1 MRTELIIA
9 LQDLVLEDLNPGA
22 EVMKSVVISY
32 WLRRIPILRKKMEEA
47 VSVMLF
53 GHYLNEH
60 FRVCMRQIQRD
71 CTFLI
76 NTLVGYNPVAKEMKG
91 LYNAVL
97 SCLEQCLDHL
107 KTRYPD
113 FFNLDL
119 PVPSSHFKILAATI
133 KADMGRLI
141 TGLKNK
147 NEDIALQQLIVDSL
161 NKFLNAANCSYCR
174 FDYIEGLQKSLIE
187 ICDTTDKMSLDK
199 RLRKHLFYYNLNNA
213 AHIEYHKN
221 RIAASLAEEVDAAG
235 EYYRLLE
242 YQRMFRGWEQLQD
255 SFYKGASE
263 GIKSVL
269 LRYVRTELQFR
280 SQKRIYQGATKPVP
294 LVNNPLV
301 PLSNAEQIAV
311 NTTQLVLKPE
321 PEQNTCYKIN
331 ALVSVDALAYF
342 FKLLIMAGAVKAKPR
357 SQLLHFVSRNFQT
370 PGLGVKDISPLSL
383 ENKYKEVVQATANQ
397 VRALLQ
403 RMLSLLNN
411 EFAVT

>member
-1 MRTELIIA
+1 MRTELIVVLQA
-9 LQDLVLEDLNPGA
+9 LVLQDLTPGT
-22 EVMKSVVISY
+22 EVMNPNSISY
-32 WLRRIPILRKKMEEA
+32 WLRRIPVLRKKMEEA
-47 VSVMLF
+47 VSVMVF
-53 GHYLNEH
+53 GHYLNEDV
-60 FRVCMRQIQRD
+60 RVCMRQVQRD

-91 LYNAVL
+91 LYDAVL
-97 SCLEQCLDHL
+97 SCLEEFLDHL

-141 TGLKNK
+141 TALKNK

-221 RIAASLAEEVDAAG
+221 RIVASLAEEVDAEG

-242 YQRMFRGWEQLQD
+242 YQRMFGSWEQLQN
-255 SFYKGASE
+255 SFYRVTRE

-269 LRYVRTELQFR
+269 LRYVRNELQFR
-280 SQKRIYQGATKPVP
+280 SQKRLYQGITKPVP
-294 LVNNPLV
+294 LVNNLLV
-301 PLSNAEQIAV
+301 PLANTEQVAV
-311 NTTQLVLKPE
+311 NTTQLVLE
-321 PEQNTCYKIN
+321 PEQNNGYKIN

-357 SQLLHFVSRNFQT
+357 SQLLLFVSRNFQT
-370 PGLGVKDISPLSL
+370 PGLGIKDISPLSL